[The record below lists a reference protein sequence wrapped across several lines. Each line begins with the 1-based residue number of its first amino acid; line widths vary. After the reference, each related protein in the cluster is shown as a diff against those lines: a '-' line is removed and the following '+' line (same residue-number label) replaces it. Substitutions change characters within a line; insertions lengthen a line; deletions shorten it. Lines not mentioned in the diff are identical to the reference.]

1 MSRWRAAEGPASP
14 ARQKA
19 GQPASADP
27 SIRQAGRGRR
37 SVKGRPAR
45 ERRAAPASA
54 ELCPRAV
61 SPARRWTSCAT
72 THRERPKARAPI
84 AWHLGTFAAI
94 CHRPVINNL
103 GDAIMNHECCAY
115 TQRTYP
121 NGHALG
127 DRVPTASTGPSRPL
141 LHMRLKAFAGPFGVC
156 YQVVTRTTWQL
167 VALSGL
173 HLNSISLHK
182 AAAVA
187 PSRATTR
194 CPASLLA
201 SRRTYTALYRIYP
214 HQRVSR
220 YKRSWCHP
228 RPPRRLPPPRPR
240 LRRCLLHLL
249 PSRLQ
254 FRAKD

>member
-1 MSRWRAAEGPASP
+1 MIASFYTANRLGLQLSTAASLV
-14 ARQKA
+14 A
-19 GQPASADP
+19 G
-27 SIRQAGRGRR
+27 G
-37 SVKGRPAR
+37 
-45 ERRAAPASA
+45 
-54 ELCPRAV
+54 
-61 SPARRWTSCAT
+61 
-72 THRERPKARAPI
+72 
-84 AWHLGTFAAI
+84 
-94 CHRPVINNL
+94 
-103 GDAIMNHECCAY
+103 CCAY

-167 VALSGL
+167 VALSDS

-182 AAAVA
+182 AAAAVA

-214 HQRVSR
+214 LQRLSR
-220 YKRSWCHP
+220 YKRLWFLSLSTAICSLDP
-228 RPPRRLPPPRPR
+228 
-240 LRRCLLHLL
+240 LRKRCRSA
-249 PSRLQ
+249 SR
-254 FRAKD
+254 

>member
-1 MSRWRAAEGPASP
+1 MPPAPQSLADLLAEES
-14 ARQKA
+14 
-19 GQPASADP
+19 
-27 SIRQAGRGRR
+27 
-37 SVKGRPAR
+37 
-45 ERRAAPASA
+45 
-54 ELCPRAV
+54 
-61 SPARRWTSCAT
+61 
-72 THRERPKARAPI
+72 
-84 AWHLGTFAAI
+84 
-94 CHRPVINNL
+94 
-103 GDAIMNHECCAY
+103 GDDCCAY

-167 VALSGL
+167 VALSGS

-182 AAAVA
+182 AAAALA

-214 HQRVSR
+214 HQRLSR
-220 YKRSWCHP
+220 YKTGGDSSCCTGSY
-228 RPPRRLPPPRPR
+228 L
-240 LRRCLLHLL
+240 
-249 PSRLQ
+249 
-254 FRAKD
+254 